1 VWQYV
6 GVYTYFLKQR
16 PPAPAV
22 PCIVRSTSS
31 TISLALAREASSRL
45 SRERER
51 GEGEALL
58 GERREIQKEIE
69 TTEAPTRGYV
79 VGTLRYYSSRSV
91 ARDTSCAR
99 LPGIQALLLGPFRS
113 PAADRSLVLRTEQ
126 DRTDASLPYVPSIP
140 RRIGPLQQ
148 SRIPNALPGYDSRHM
163 LVSKTCFLLLAL
175 RPLLP
180 V

>member
-6 GVYTYFLKQR
+6 GVYTYFLSKQR

-69 TTEAPTRGYV
+69 TREAPTRGYV

-99 LPGIQALLLGPFRS
+99 LPGIQALLLLGPFRS
-113 PAADRSLVLRTEQ
+113 RSR
-126 DRTDASLPYVPSIP
+126 PFPSITYGTGQN
-140 RRIGPLQQ
+140 RRLSAVRTVHTASYWTPPTISNTECPT
-148 SRIPNALPGYDSRHM
+148 R
-163 LVSKTCFLLLAL
+163 V
-175 RPLLP
+175 
-180 V
+180 